1 MTQDERDAEIA
12 RLKERMAKQVYYVM
26 FREVLDAPR
35 LGAVLLDHYRWIIG
49 LEQQGK
55 VFASGP
61 LTRREGGAGVGM
73 TIFRADGF
81 AEAEALAAGDPFVT
95 SGAVSFRVDRWQV
108 NEGRIT
114 LSFDLSDQR
123 GGIA

>member
-1 MTQDERDAEIA
+1 MTPDEQHVEIA
-12 RLKERMAKQVYYVM
+12 RLKALMARQVYYVM
-26 FREVLDAPR
+26 FREMLDPAR
-35 LGAVLLDHYRWIIG
+35 MSAVMLDHYRWIIA
-49 LEQQGK
+49 LEKEGK

-61 LTRREGGAGVGM
+61 LVRQDGGPGVGM
-73 TIFRADGF
+73 TILRADGF

-95 SGAVSFRVDRWQV
+95 AGAMGFRIERWQV

-123 GGIA
+123 GGIV